1 MSTFQNSLAHAQA
14 RDAAD
19 PLRAFRDEFHF
30 PLHDGKPVLYFTGN
44 SLGLQPKAAADAL
57 KQELDDWA
65 RFGVEGHFHA
75 KHPWYSYHE
84 ELTPSLARLVGALPE
99 EVVAMNQLT
108 SNLHFLMVSFYRP
121 SFASPSTSLRA
132 GAQDGPKRRK
142 ILTETRPFPS
152 DTYAFAS
159 QIAFHGGD
167 PDTDL
172 VEVQPRPGEHTLRT
186 EDIIAKINELGE
198 ALALVCFGGVN
209 FYTGQAFDM
218 AAITKAAHAVGAVA
232 GFDLAHAAGNLHLKL
247 HDWNVDFACW
257 CSYKYLNS
265 GPGSVAGAFVHQRHL
280 GPKPARGLP
289 TQEGIL
295 RDKRSSPAGSL
306 SGDPTHVSQGD
317 PADVYLGNGLPLFAG
332 WWGHDKAERFKME
345 RTFKPMPTAE
355 AWQVSNAPVF
365 SMAVHRVALEQFDR
379 AGIANLRAKSEG
391 LTAYLEF
398 VIAEVARA
406 TNTHLEVITPSDPRQ
421 RGAQLSILA
430 HGHGRSLFDELT
442 RRGVVADWREPNVIR
457 VAPVPMYN
465 SYEDVWRF
473 GDVLTKCL
481 S

>member
-1 MSTFQNSLAHAQA
+1 MNPFENSLAFAQA

-19 PLRAFRDEFHF
+19 PLRAFRNEFHF
-30 PLHDGKPVLYFTGN
+30 PQQEGRDVLYFTGN
-44 SLGLQPKAAADAL
+44 SLGLQPKAAAVAL
-57 KQELDDWA
+57 NQELNDWA

-84 ELTPSLARLVGALPE
+84 ELTPSLARLVGAMPE

-167 PDTDL
+167 PETDL
-172 VEVQPRPGEHTLRT
+172 IEVQPRAGEHTLRT
-186 EDIIAKINELGE
+186 EDILAKINDLGE
-198 ALALVCFGGVN
+198 ELAMVCFGGVN

-218 AAITKAAHAVGAVA
+218 AAITQAAHTVGATA

-280 GPKPARGLP
+280 GK
-289 TQEGIL
+289 
-295 RDKRSSPAGSL
+295 
-306 SGDPTHVSQGD
+306 H
-317 PADVYLGNGLPLFAG
+317 LPLFAG
-332 WWGHDKAERFKME
+332 WWGHDKNERFKME

-379 AGIANLRAKSEG
+379 AGIAQLRAKSEQ
-391 LTAYLEF
+391 LTGYLAF
-398 VIAEVARA
+398 IIAEVAQH
-406 TNTHLEVITPSDPRQ
+406 TGTHLEVITPNDPMQ
-421 RGAQLSILA
+421 RGCQLSILA
-430 HGHGRSLFDELT
+430 HGHGKALFNRITE
-442 RRGVVADWREPNVIR
+442 RGVIADWREPNVIR
-457 VAPVPMYN
+457 VAPVPLYN
-465 SYEDVWRF
+465 SFEDVWRF
-473 GDVLTKCL
+473 GEILMKCL
-481 S
+481 VR

>member
-1 MSTFQNSLAHAQA
+1 MSTFENSLAFAQA

-19 PLRAFRDEFHF
+19 LLRTFRTEFRF
-30 PLHDGKPVLYFTGN
+30 PQHEGRDVLYFTGN

-121 SFASPSTSLRA
+121 S
-132 GAQDGPKRRK
+132 GKRKK

-167 PDTDL
+167 PEADL
-172 VEVQPRPGEHTLRT
+172 VEVQPRAGEHTLRT
-186 EDIIAKINELGE
+186 EDIIAKINDLGE
-198 ALALVCFGGVN
+198 ELALVCFGGVN

-218 AAITKAAHAVGAVA
+218 AAITKAAHAVGAIA
-232 GFDLAHAAGNLHLKL
+232 GFDLAHAAGNLHLQM

-265 GPGSVAGAFVHQRHL
+265 GPGSVAGAFVHERHL
-280 GPKPARGLP
+280 GK
-289 TQEGIL
+289 
-295 RDKRSSPAGSL
+295 D
-306 SGDPTHVSQGD
+306 
-317 PADVYLGNGLPLFAG
+317 LPLFAG
-332 WWGHDKAERFKME
+332 WWGHDKSERFKME

-365 SMAVHRVALEQFDR
+365 SMAVHRAALEQFDR
-379 AGIANLRAKSEG
+379 AGIANLRAKSEQ
-391 LTAYLEF
+391 LTAYLAF
-398 VIAEVARA
+398 IIAEVAQR
-406 TNTHLEVITPSDPRQ
+406 TGTHLEVITPSDPMQ
-421 RGAQLSILA
+421 RGCQLSILA
-430 HGHGRSLFDELT
+430 HGHGKALFNRITE
-442 RRGVVADWREPNVIR
+442 RGVVADWREPNVIR
-457 VAPVPMYN
+457 VAPVPLYN
-465 SYEDVWRF
+465 SFEDVWRF
-473 GDVLTKCL
+473 GEILTECL
-481 S
+481 NG

>member
-1 MSTFQNSLAHAQA
+1 MNPENTLANAQA
-14 RDAAD
+14 QDAKD
-19 PLRAFRDEFHF
+19 PLRAFRSEFHF
-30 PLHDGKPVLYFTGN
+30 PQHQGKNVLYFTGN

-65 RFGVEGHFHA
+65 RYGVEGHFQA

-84 ELTPSLARLVGALPE
+84 ELTPSLARLVGAMPE

-121 SFASPSTSLRA
+121 S
-132 GAQDGPKRRK
+132 GKRKK

-172 VEVQPRPGEHTLRT
+172 VEVQPRPGEHTLRN
-186 EDIIAKINELGE
+186 EDIVAKIDELGDE
-198 ALALVCFGGVN
+198 LALVCFGGVN

-218 AAITKAAHAVGAVA
+218 SAITRAAHAVDAVA

-257 CSYKYLNS
+257 CSYKYINS
-265 GPGSVAGAFVHQRHL
+265 GPGSVAGVFVHQRHL
-280 GPKPARGLP
+280 GK
-289 TQEGIL
+289 Q
-295 RDKRSSPAGSL
+295 
-306 SGDPTHVSQGD
+306 
-317 PADVYLGNGLPLFAG
+317 LPLFAG
-332 WWGHDKAERFKME
+332 WWGHDKSERFKMD

-379 AGIANLRAKSEG
+379 AGIANLRAKSEQ
-391 LTAYLEF
+391 LTAYLAF
-398 VIAEVARA
+398 IVAEVAKA
-406 TNTHLEVITPSDPRQ
+406 TGTNLEVITPNDPAQ
-421 RGAQLSILA
+421 RGCQLSILA
-430 HGHGRSLFDELT
+430 HGHGKALFNKLT
-442 RRGVVADWREPNVIR
+442 ERGVIADWREPNVIR

-465 SYEDVWRF
+465 SFEDVWRF
-473 GDVLTKCL
+473 GQILRECIL
-481 S
+481 ASH

>member
-1 MSTFQNSLAHAQA
+1 MSSFENTLAFAQGK
-14 RDAAD
+14 DSAD
-19 PLRAFRDEFHF
+19 PLRGFREEFHF
-30 PLHDGKPVLYFTGN
+30 PQHSGNPVLYFTGN

-65 RFGVEGHFHA
+65 RFGVEGHFQA

-121 SFASPSTSLRA
+121 L
-132 GAQDGPKRRK
+132 GKRRK

-167 PDTDL
+167 PEKDL
-172 VEVQPRPGEHTLRT
+172 VEVQPRQGEHTLRT
-186 EDIIAKINELGE
+186 EDIVAKINELGDE
-198 ALALVCFGGVN
+198 LALVCFGGVN

-218 AAITKAAHAVGAVA
+218 KAITKAAHAVGAVA

-265 GPGSVAGAFVHQRHL
+265 GPGSVAGVFVHQRHL
-280 GPKPARGLP
+280 GTK
-289 TQEGIL
+289 
-295 RDKRSSPAGSL
+295 
-306 SGDPTHVSQGD
+306 
-317 PADVYLGNGLPLFAG
+317 LPLFAG
-332 WWGHDKAERFKME
+332 WWGHDKSERFKME
-345 RTFKPMPTAE
+345 RTFKPMPTVE

-379 AGIANLRAKSEG
+379 AGIANLRAKSEA

-398 VIAEVARA
+398 IIAEVAKT
-406 TNTHLEVITPSDPRQ
+406 TNTKLEIITPSDPTQ

-430 HGHGRSLFDELT
+430 HGHGKGLFDELT

-465 SYEDVWRF
+465 SFEDVWRL
-473 GDVLTKCL
+473 GQILTECIVG
-481 S
+481 SQ

>member
-1 MSTFQNSLAHAQA
+1 MNPENTLAYAQVQ
-14 RDAAD
+14 DAKD
-19 PLRAFRDEFHF
+19 PLRAFRSEFHF
-30 PLHDGKPVLYFTGN
+30 PQHQGKNVLYFTGN

-65 RFGVEGHFHA
+65 RYGVEGHFQA

-84 ELTPSLARLVGALPE
+84 ELTPSLARLVGAMPE

-121 SFASPSTSLRA
+121 S
-132 GAQDGPKRRK
+132 GKRRK
-142 ILTETRPFPS
+142 VLTETRPFPS

-186 EDIIAKINELGE
+186 EDIVAKIDELGDE
-198 ALALVCFGGVN
+198 LALVCFGGVN

-218 AAITKAAHAVGAVA
+218 SAITRAAHAVDAVA

-257 CSYKYLNS
+257 CSYKYINS
-265 GPGSVAGAFVHQRHL
+265 GPGSVAGVFVHQRHL
-280 GPKPARGLP
+280 GK
-289 TQEGIL
+289 Q
-295 RDKRSSPAGSL
+295 
-306 SGDPTHVSQGD
+306 
-317 PADVYLGNGLPLFAG
+317 LPLFAG
-332 WWGHDKAERFKME
+332 WWGHDKSERFKMD

-379 AGIANLRAKSEG
+379 AGIANLRAKSEQ
-391 LTAYLEF
+391 LTAYLAF
-398 VIAEVARA
+398 IVAEVAKA
-406 TNTHLEVITPSDPRQ
+406 TGTNLEVITPNDPAQ
-421 RGAQLSILA
+421 RGCQLSILA
-430 HGHGRSLFDELT
+430 HGHGKALFNKLT
-442 RRGVVADWREPNVIR
+442 ERGVIADWREPNVIR

-465 SYEDVWRF
+465 SFEDVHRF
-473 GDVLTKCL
+473 GEILKAALVNA
-481 S
+481 

>member
-1 MSTFQNSLAHAQA
+1 MSRPENTLAFAQA

-19 PLRAFRDEFHF
+19 PLRAFRNEFHF
-30 PLHDGKPVLYFTGN
+30 PLHEGKPVLYFTGN

-121 SFASPSTSLRA
+121 S
-132 GAQDGPKRRK
+132 GKRRK

-172 VEVQPRPGEHTLRT
+172 VEVQPREGEHTLRT
-186 EDIIAKINELGE
+186 EDVIAKIEELGDE
-198 ALALVCFGGVN
+198 LALVCFGGVN

-218 AAITKAAHAVGAVA
+218 AAITKAAHAEGAVA

-265 GPGSVAGAFVHQRHL
+265 GPGSVAGAFVHKWHL
-280 GPKPARGLP
+280 GK
-289 TQEGIL
+289 
-295 RDKRSSPAGSL
+295 D
-306 SGDPTHVSQGD
+306 
-317 PADVYLGNGLPLFAG
+317 LPLFAG
-332 WWGHDKAERFKME
+332 WWGHDKQERFKME
-345 RTFKPMPTAE
+345 RSFKPMPTAE

-391 LTAYLEF
+391 LTGDLEF

-406 TNTHLEVITPSDPRQ
+406 TDTHLEVITPSDPQQ

-442 RRGVVADWREPNVIR
+442 RRAVVADRREPNVIR

-473 GDVLTKCL
+473 GEILKHCL

>member
-1 MSTFQNSLAHAQA
+1 MSTYLNTLAHAQA
-14 RDAAD
+14 LDAVD
-19 PLRAFRDEFHF
+19 PLRSFRNEFHF
-30 PLHDGKPVLYFTGN
+30 PQHEGRDVLYFTGN
-44 SLGLQPKAAADAL
+44 SLGLQPKAAADVL

-121 SFASPSTSLRA
+121 S
-132 GAQDGPKRRK
+132 GKRKK
-142 ILTETRPFPS
+142 ILTEQRPFPS

-167 PDTDL
+167 PAMDL
-172 VEVQPRPGEHTLRT
+172 VEVQPRAGEHTLRT
-186 EDIIAKINELGE
+186 EDIITKINELSE
-198 ALALVCFGGVN
+198 ELALVCFGGVN

-218 AAITKAAHAVGAVA
+218 AAITQAAHAVGATA

-247 HDWNVDFACW
+247 HDWDVDFACW

-265 GPGSVAGAFVHQRHL
+265 GPGSVAGAFVHQR
-280 GPKPARGLP
+280 
-289 TQEGIL
+289 
-295 RDKRSSPAGSL
+295 
-306 SGDPTHVSQGD
+306 
-317 PADVYLGNGLPLFAG
+317 YLGKQLPLFAG
-332 WWGHDKAERFKME
+332 WWGHDKSERFKME

-379 AGIANLRAKSEG
+379 AGISQLRAKSEQ
-391 LTAYLEF
+391 LTAYLAF
-398 VIAEVARA
+398 IIAEVAQHSGTR
-406 TNTHLEVITPSDPRQ
+406 LEVITPNDPMQ
-421 RGAQLSILA
+421 RGCQLSILA
-430 HGHGRSLFDELT
+430 HGHGKALFNRITE
-442 RRGVVADWREPNVIR
+442 RGVVADWREPNVIR
-457 VAPVPMYN
+457 VAPVPLYN
-465 SYEDVWRF
+465 SFEDVYRF
-473 GDVLTKCL
+473 GQILIDVL
-481 S
+481 SHS

>member
-1 MSTFQNSLAHAQA
+1 MNPENTLANAQA
-14 RDAAD
+14 QDAKD
-19 PLRAFRDEFHF
+19 PLRAFRSEFHF
-30 PLHDGKPVLYFTGN
+30 PQHQGKNVLYFTGN

-65 RFGVEGHFHA
+65 RYGVEGHFQA

-84 ELTPSLARLVGALPE
+84 ELTPSLARLVGAMPE

-121 SFASPSTSLRA
+121 S
-132 GAQDGPKRRK
+132 GKRRK
-142 ILTETRPFPS
+142 VLTETRPFPS

-172 VEVQPRPGEHTLRT
+172 VEVQPRPGEHTLRN
-186 EDIIAKINELGE
+186 EDIVAKIDELGKE
-198 ALALVCFGGVN
+198 LALVCFGGVN

-218 AAITKAAHAVGAVA
+218 AAITRAAHAVDAVA

-257 CSYKYLNS
+257 CSYKYINS
-265 GPGSVAGAFVHQRHL
+265 GPGSVAGVFVHQRHL
-280 GPKPARGLP
+280 GK
-289 TQEGIL
+289 Q
-295 RDKRSSPAGSL
+295 
-306 SGDPTHVSQGD
+306 
-317 PADVYLGNGLPLFAG
+317 LPLFAG
-332 WWGHDKAERFKME
+332 WWGHDKSERFKMD

-379 AGIANLRAKSEG
+379 AGIANLRAKSEQ
-391 LTAYLEF
+391 LTAYLAF
-398 VIAEVARA
+398 IVAEVAKA
-406 TNTHLEVITPSDPRQ
+406 TGTNLEVITPNDPAQ
-421 RGAQLSILA
+421 RGCQLSILA
-430 HGHGRSLFDELT
+430 HGHGKALFNKLT
-442 RRGVVADWREPNVIR
+442 ERGLIADWREPNVIR

-473 GDVLTKCL
+473 GQIL
-481 S
+481 SECIVASH

>member
-1 MSTFQNSLAHAQA
+1 MNPENTLAYAQA
-14 RDAAD
+14 QDAKD
-19 PLRAFRDEFHF
+19 PLRAFRSEFHF
-30 PLHDGKPVLYFTGN
+30 PQHQGKNVLYFTGN

-65 RFGVEGHFHA
+65 RYGVEGHFQA

-84 ELTPSLARLVGALPE
+84 ELTPSLARLVGAMPE

-121 SFASPSTSLRA
+121 S
-132 GAQDGPKRRK
+132 GKRRK
-142 ILTETRPFPS
+142 VLTETRPFPS

-172 VEVQPRPGEHTLRT
+172 VEVQPRPGEHTLRN
-186 EDIIAKINELGE
+186 EDIVAKIDELGDE
-198 ALALVCFGGVN
+198 LALVCFGGVN

-218 AAITKAAHAVGAVA
+218 AAITRAAHAVDAVA

-257 CSYKYLNS
+257 CSYKYINS
-265 GPGSVAGAFVHQRHL
+265 GPGSVAGVFVHQRHL
-280 GPKPARGLP
+280 GK
-289 TQEGIL
+289 Q
-295 RDKRSSPAGSL
+295 
-306 SGDPTHVSQGD
+306 
-317 PADVYLGNGLPLFAG
+317 LPLFAG
-332 WWGHDKAERFKME
+332 WWGHDKSERFKMD

-379 AGIANLRAKSEG
+379 AGIANLRAKSEQ
-391 LTAYLEF
+391 LTAYLAF
-398 VIAEVARA
+398 IVAEVAKA
-406 TNTHLEVITPSDPRQ
+406 TGTNLEVITPNDPAQ
-421 RGAQLSILA
+421 RGCQLSILA
-430 HGHGRSLFDELT
+430 HGHGKALFNKLT
-442 RRGVVADWREPNVIR
+442 ERGVIADWREPNVIR

-465 SYEDVWRF
+465 SFEDVHRF
-473 GDVLTKCL
+473 GEILKAALVNA
-481 S
+481 